1 MVPLQ
6 QPQTPML
13 LGLPVVK
20 EIFFQIPELHLWH
33 KNFLS
38 QVKERV
44 ENWDPMGKIGELF
57 VTSVRTCEFIECGVL

>member
-1 MVPLQ
+1 
-6 QPQTPML
+6 ML

-57 VTSVRTCEFIECGVL
+57 VTSVSTHVKLIEYGV

>member
-44 ENWDPMGKIGELF
+44 ENWQPMGKIGDLF
-57 VTSVRTCEFIECGVL
+57 VTSVRILCTY

>member
-1 MVPLQ
+1 
-6 QPQTPML
+6 ML

-57 VTSVRTCEFIECGVL
+57 VTSVRISLC

>member
-1 MVPLQ
+1 
-6 QPQTPML
+6 ML

-57 VTSVRTCEFIECGVL
+57 VTSVRACVYL